1 MSTRT
6 ALSVEGSSLVN
17 VPCLTSLEPVDPEL
31 EVEMVLGAGL
41 ANGARPILDLGVC
54 FGLGGD
60 FCLVICRNWVD
71 LVPLGD
77 PGDFFVMFFG
87 LGAITGL
94 GGTCGGVFLGL

>member
-6 ALSVEGSSLVN
+6 ALRVEGSSLVN
-17 VPCLTSLEPVDPEL
+17 VPCRTSLEPVDPEL
-31 EVEMVLGAGL
+31 EVEIVLGAGL
-41 ANGARPILDLGVC
+41 ANGARILDLLS
-54 FGLGGD
+54 FGLGGH
-60 FCLVICRNWVD
+60 FCLVICLSWVD

-77 PGDFFVMFFG
+77 PGDFLVIFLG